1 MCETHTACIHT
12 THTYTPLRTNEGS
25 SLEFVDESAEFNG
38 AKEGMSRELGVFA
51 NLVFLVAKLGV
62 HVTRLASST
71 QIRLSTQ
78 ACCVAGFDTGG

>member
-1 MCETHTACIHT
+1 M
-12 THTYTPLRTNEGS
+12 P
-25 SLEFVDESAEFNG
+25 
-38 AKEGMSRELGVFA
+38 RELGVFA

-78 ACCVAGFDTGG
+78 ACCVAGFDTGR